1 MGDDWYWGISRFS
14 NSGPIFSVLG
24 VGGLLPLL
32 GSYSAL
38 QPQRWDPCLS
48 LVSSQ
53 GLRAPCH
60 LADPRGPFREEE
72 GVAFLVGFFLTC
84 VLVGTWV
91 TEKRPSLV
99 SLG

>member
-1 MGDDWYWGISRFS
+1 MIGTGVSHASQTLPHF
-14 NSGPIFSVLG
+14 PVLG
-24 VGGLLPLL
+24 VGIFLSLL

-38 QPQRWDPCLS
+38 QPHRWDPCLS
-48 LVSSQ
+48 LISSQ
-53 GLRAPCH
+53 GPRAPSH
-60 LADPRGPFREEE
+60 VADPHGPFQE
-72 GVAFLVGFFLTC
+72 GEGAAFLLGFFLTC